1 MIVAIVPA
9 AGLSRRMGRPKPLLE
24 IGGMTL
30 IARVVRALRDGGAD
44 RVIVVAPQSGRAESA
59 EIARRAAE
67 AGAEVLVLGRE
78 TADMR
83 ESIEAG
89 LARIEDFG
97 AIEAVLL
104 TPADVPGIG
113 AGLVARVI
121 RAGRDS
127 AGCLARP
134 RAGTKRG
141 HPVYLPWAVARLI
154 HDLPE
159 GVGVNALVD
168 DPGRKVIAVE
178 LDGGDALADVDT
190 PGDYERWT
198 IGRSPNSFG

>member
-24 IGGMTL
+24 VGGTTL

-44 RVIVVAPQSGRAESA
+44 RVVVVAPPTERGESS
-59 EIARRAAE
+59 EIARRAEE
-67 AGAEVLVLGRE
+67 AGAEVVVLDRE
-78 TADMR
+78 THDMR
-83 ESIEAG
+83 GSIEAG
-89 LARIEDFG
+89 LDRA
-97 AIEAVLL
+97 EAVGAVEAILL
-104 TPADVPGIG
+104 APADLPGID

-121 RAGRDS
+121 RAGRQS

-134 RAGTKRG
+134 TAGAERG
-141 HPVYLPWAVARLI
+141 HPVYLPWAVARQI
-154 HDLPE
+154 PDLPK

-168 DPGRKVIAVE
+168 DPCRTIVAVE
-178 LDGGDALADVDT
+178 VDGSDSLVDIDT

-198 IGRSPNSFG
+198 TARSPNSFG